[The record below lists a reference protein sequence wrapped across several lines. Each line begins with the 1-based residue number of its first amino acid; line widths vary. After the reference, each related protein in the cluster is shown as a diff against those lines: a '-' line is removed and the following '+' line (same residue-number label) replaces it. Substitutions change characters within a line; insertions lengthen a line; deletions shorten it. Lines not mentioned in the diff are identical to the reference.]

1 MTAVYTMSAFKFR
14 EDKDR
19 TRCEQTVCSF
29 HNIHYAN
36 GKMLQ
41 CSIALFYEL
50 YMRARLSSTCKLY
63 MQRRERF
70 T

>member
-1 MTAVYTMSAFKFR
+1 MTAVYTMSAFKLR
-14 EDKDR
+14 EHKDR
-19 TRCEQTVCSF
+19 TRSEQTGCSF
-29 HNIHYAN
+29 HKIHYAN

-50 YMRARLSSTCKLY
+50 YMRARLSSASKLY

-70 T
+70 M